1 MPGIELVY
9 DEGGDTEFV
18 NLDGCQFLVGRGEAC
33 RVRIKSARVSRKH
46 FALALIGQR
55 WLAQDLDSRNG
66 LFLNG
71 KRIKDGVVRA
81 GDRIRLGHEGPEL
94 RIARL
99 DPDVHAA
106 EEKLDST
113 PVL

>member
-1 MPGIELVY
+1 MAGVELVY
-9 DEGGDTEFV
+9 EEQGDTELV
-18 NLDGCQFLVGRGEAC
+18 RVEGRQFLVGRGESC
-33 RVRIKSARVSRKH
+33 RIRIRSPRVSRKH

-71 KRIKDGVVRA
+71 ERIKDGVVRT

-94 RIARL
+94 RVMRL

-106 EEKLDST
+106 ERKLDST